1 MIILMLFSQCFYN
14 KCYVAIII
22 GLFGPI
28 IDIIFLPTF
37 KNLPPRF
44 CYKFF
49 VKVLCIE
56 FYKKNKNK
64 MFQNLAPSFKSK

>member
-44 CYKFF
+44 SYKFF

-56 FYKKNKNK
+56 FYFFKKK
-64 MFQNLAPSFKSK
+64 FPNLAPSFKKK